1 LMLIVSNSQS
11 SLGQGAAVSGMGS
24 SMPSTSPEALK
35 ENCEAKSTGN
45 CFGYAAWLKT
55 QGEAFQAEKVLRE
68 SCAKHRVFDC
78 AALAIY
84 YAPMDNIALLEK
96 SCVNPDAQCS
106 TLFSTVVDG
115 SRFIE
120 LKPLAE
126 ILCKQG
132 DASKCDFLSKLDQI
146 EREFQKKSTAELAR
160 TKQLVSNIRKK
171 NLGKP
176 VKIDIQKSGW
186 GQVESSLLNNELKG
200 ERLRF
205 PISNCLRL
213 SSFASLKNYPTVSCQ
228 GGGRKFIF
236 KVIADKQQAIDLPK
250 NYGLIPT
257 PTGWFTATVV
267 DVVFGSYQ
275 HDIYVVT
282 D

>member
-1 LMLIVSNSQS
+1 MLIFSNSQRL
-11 SLGQGAAVSGMGS
+11 LGQSATVNGMGI

-35 ENCEAKSTGN
+35 ENCESKSRGN
-45 CFGYAAWLKT
+45 CFGYAAWLKS
-55 QGEAFQAEKVLRE
+55 QGEAFQAEKILRQ
-68 SCAKHRVFDC
+68 SCAKQRIFDC

-84 YAPMDNIALLEK
+84 YAPKDKIALLEK

-106 TLFSTVVDG
+106 TLFSTVADG
-115 SRFIE
+115 SRYIE
-120 LKPLAE
+120 LKPLAK

-132 DASKCDFLSKLDQI
+132 DASKCEFLANLDQT
-146 EREFQKKSTAELAR
+146 ELDYQKKSTDALSR
-160 TKQLVSNIRKK
+160 TKQLVSDIRQK
-171 NLGKP
+171 NQGKP
-176 VKIDIQKSGW
+176 VRIDIQKSGW
-186 GQVESSLLNNELKG
+186 GQVESKFFKNELKG

-205 PISNCLRL
+205 PVSNCLRL

-250 NYGLIPT
+250 TYGLIAT

-267 DVVFGSYQ
+267 DTVFGSYQ